1 MLLSL
6 LNSSSIF
13 SNEST
18 LGFINIGGI
27 ELSYTCISTHIQT
40 HALTHVKL
48 SIHMENAIW
57 LFSEQC
63 TLQIII
69 PTRYVYSPSCPT
81 GTLIILVRKKTGGF
95 SHTFVK
101 LQSSKCHTQNKLR
114 SSMIKNRCACQNL
127 LYIFSKN
134 SE

>member
-18 LGFINIGGI
+18 LGFIYIGGI
-27 ELSYTCISTHIQT
+27 ELSYTCISTHT

-48 SIHMENAIW
+48 NIHMENAIW

-69 PTRYVYSPSCPT
+69 PTRYVYSPSCST

-127 LYIFSKN
+127 MYIFSEN